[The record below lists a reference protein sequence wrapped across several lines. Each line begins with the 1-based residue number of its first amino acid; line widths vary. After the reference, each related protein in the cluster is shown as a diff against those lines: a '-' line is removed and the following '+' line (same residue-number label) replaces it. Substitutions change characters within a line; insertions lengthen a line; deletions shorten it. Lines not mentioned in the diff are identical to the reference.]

1 MPQRSLLSCFL
12 AELVGTWLLV
22 FLGCGAVHSAVLTG
36 GLSGLWQV
44 GSVWGVAIMGAA
56 YACGPVSG
64 AHINPAITIGFAAW
78 GKFPWPRVAP
88 YIAAQLVGAFI
99 AAALLYTIFSQILD
113 QRERHFQ
120 VTRGQPGSEITAM
133 CYGEY
138 YPNPATVANLDP
150 LRRQPAISEESE
162 RLVTHGMAMLAE
174 VLGTMI
180 LALVVAAVTDD
191 RSPSGPRYLAP
202 LFIGLTVAALI
213 SVIAP
218 LTQACLNP
226 ARDVGPRLFA
236 YIAGWGQIALP
247 GPRGHY
253 WMAVYIAAPVMGGI
267 LGTGLY
273 HRVLRVPE

>member
-1 MPQRSLLSCFL
+1 MHERSLWACCL

-36 GLSGLWQV
+36 ELSGLWQV

-78 GKFPWPRVAP
+78 GKFPWARVAP
-88 YIAAQLVGAFI
+88 YIAAQLVGAFV
-99 AAALLYTIFSQILD
+99 AAALLYTIYSQFLD
-113 QRERHFQ
+113 QHERKNQ

-138 YPNPATVANLDP
+138 YPNPGTVMNLDP
-150 LRRQPAISEESE
+150 RKRPPSEESH
-162 RLVTHGMAMLAE
+162 RLVTHEMAMLAE

-180 LALVVAAVTDD
+180 LALVVSAVTDE

-202 LFIGLTVAALI
+202 LFMGLTVAALI

-236 YIAGWGQIALP
+236 YTAGWGQIALP
-247 GPRGHY
+247 GPRGHW
-253 WMAVYIAAPVMGGI
+253 WMAVYIAAPIMGGI

>member
-1 MPQRSLLSCFL
+1 MRERSLLACCT

-22 FLGCGAVHSAVLTG
+22 FLGCGAVHSAVLTL
-36 GLSGLWQV
+36 GLAGLWQV
-44 GSVWGVAIMGAA
+44 GSVWGVAIMGAS

-64 AHINPAITIGFAAW
+64 AHINPAITVGFAVW

-88 YIAAQLVGAFI
+88 YIAAQTIGAFI
-99 AAALLYTIFSQILD
+99 AAAMLYTLFSQIID
-113 QRERHFQ
+113 HRERHYG

-138 YPNPATVANLDP
+138 YPNPGTVLNLEKLTLPPTFRD
-150 LRRQPAISEESE
+150 SD
-162 RLVTHGMAMLAE
+162 RLVTHGIAMLAE
-174 VLGTMI
+174 VIGTAI
-180 LALVVAAVTDD
+180 LALVVCAVTDD

-236 YIAGWGQIALP
+236 YLAGWGEIALP

-253 WMAVYIAAPVMGGI
+253 WMAVYIAAPIMGGI
-267 LGTGLY
+267 LGAGLY
-273 HRVLRVPE
+273 HRVLRTPE